1 MAALLALVLLLL
13 SGGAAGDDVAALLE
27 FKKGIADRDRDQLLG
42 SWSPPAATEAGNGG
56 GGCPA
61 SWRGV
66 VCDGGAVVGVALDGL
81 GLAGEL
87 KLGTLSGMR
96 ALQNLSLAG
105 NAFSGRLPP
114 GIGSLSSLRHLDLS
128 GNRFY
133 GPIPGRLANLSSL
146 VHLNLSH
153 NNFTSGFPTDGIQQL
168 QNLRRFDVRSNNFW
182 GNATDLLAKLRNAE
196 HVDLSDNLFTGT
208 IDLDIQS
215 LASIGNTVK
224 YLNLSHNKLDGGFF
238 RNETVAAFKN
248 LAVLDLSNNGLGGIV
263 PRLDAWFSL
272 EFFSVAGNGLFG
284 MMPEALLQNSMRLIE
299 VDLSRNGFSGNLD
312 EFCDLSELES
322 HYKLNGGDLFN
333 VSRVFLFPVTLRMA
347 SASTAIVLKLQ
358 AANHILGVGL
368 VNMHVSD
375 GDGFIMMSFQSDYCI
390 LNLEYSICLGD
401 LMCKHS
407 DRLLHK
413 YSMHFVV

>member
-1 MAALLALVLLLL
+1 MAALLALVVLLL
-13 SGGAAGDDVAALLE
+13 SGGGAAGDDVAALLE
-27 FKKGIADRDRDQLLG
+27 FKKGIADRDRDRVLG
-42 SWSPPAATEAGNGG
+42 SWSPPATTESGSGG

-66 VCDGGAVVGVALDGL
+66 VCDGDAVVGVALDGL

-168 QNLRRFDVRSNNFW
+168 QNLRRIDVRNNNFW

-196 HVDLSDNLFTGT
+196 HIDLSDNLFTGT

-215 LASIGNTVK
+215 LSSIGNTVK

-238 RNETVAAFKN
+238 RNETVGAFKN
-248 LAVLDLSNNGLGGIV
+248 LAVLDLSNNGLAGTV

-272 EFFSVAGNGLFG
+272 EIFSVAGNGLFG
-284 MMPEALLQNSMRLIE
+284 MMPETLLHNSMRLVE
-299 VDLSRNGFSGNLD
+299 VDLSMNGFSGNLV
-312 EFCDLSELES
+312 EFVIY
-322 HYKLNGGDLFN
+322 HYQ
-333 VSRVFLFPVTLRMA
+333 SRNPTI
-347 SASTAIVLKLQ
+347 S
-358 AANHILGVGL
+358 
-368 VNMHVSD
+368 
-375 GDGFIMMSFQSDYCI
+375 
-390 LNLEYSICLGD
+390 
-401 LMCKHS
+401 
-407 DRLLHK
+407 
-413 YSMHFVV
+413 